1 MIKFR
6 LNKEPYISKKL
17 NLDLS
22 LKEVREKLGDKMPSQ
37 NIFVFSDGTE
47 IEKEDENDY
56 TLNDIGESE
65 NKFTIIYLISKENIK
80 EPLEKKKFT
89 KPVKSEENKEEQIPF
104 KPKKE
109 DKKEA
114 KKEKQKEK
122 QKENNKKENYKKP
135 SWLEEESKEN
145 SSSNSNEDDYP
156 KEPPNLYNNNTNDE
170 DEKDL
175 TKSDEA
181 PPPTNIKIHKK
192 GKNGDNK
199 GLNKI
204 KKITEKDLKN
214 YKCIE
219 TNGKLKI
226 YLYPSV
232 EFTDYEEANA
242 LSFMVVGETGCGK
255 TTLLNSF
262 VNALLGVEIT
272 DNFRFK
278 IISESFNRSQ
288 AFSQTSEVKYY
299 NIRSYDG
306 YPPVKIIDTPGYGD
320 TRGIA
325 RDREITAQ
333 IKILFHDEIS
343 TLNGICFVTK
353 SSNNRL
359 THSQKYILSS
369 ILDLFG
375 EDVKDIFV
383 FMLTFCDGGKP
394 NIIEPLTDKNCPF
407 SEIIASLKDKNWYYK
422 FNNSAIFEDNRDDE
436 FTKMFW
442 KLGIKNF
449 VDFKEKLKSLPR
461 KSLVL
466 SRKVLDERKFLED
479 KVGILTQKLKVGL
492 NKIEEI
498 KGIMKMICNLKG
510 DLNDSKNFK
519 KKIKVPGVVKKDKDP
534 NYFATTCL
542 NCTKT
547 CHSNCCI
554 ADNDGKRG
562 CAAMDSNG
570 YCVYCPK
577 KCYWNAHKNYDYILE
592 EVMEEKEVTLED
604 LKKRYFD
611 SRNQLSVKKQLFD
624 GAKAEL
630 IQLNLEC
637 LETQEKMQKS
647 INLLHKIA
655 LNKSVF
661 ESAEQHIDLLIE
673 VEISEHKPGWEG
685 RVRGLK
691 ILKEEKKM
699 LREVYE
705 GSNSDMINIKNFVEK
720 EINKYID
727 MDIDKLEKTQSCF
740 IF

>member
-6 LNKEPYISKKL
+6 LNKEPFISKKFA
-17 NLDLS
+17 LDLS
-22 LKEVREKLGDKMPSQ
+22 IKEVREKLGDKMPQ
-37 NIFVFSDGTE
+37 QTIFVFSDGTE
-47 IEKEDENDY
+47 IEKEDEKDY
-56 TLNDIGESE
+56 TLDDIGEKE
-65 NKFTIIYLISKENIK
+65 NKFTIIYLISKENKK
-80 EPLEKKKFT
+80 ESSEKNEFE
-89 KPVKSEENKEEQIPF
+89 KPVKSEENKEEEIPF

-109 DKKEA
+109 DKKE
-114 KKEKQKEK
+114 KQKET
-122 QKENNKKENYKKP
+122 NKKENYKKP
-135 SWLEEESKEN
+135 SWLEEESKDN
-145 SSSNSNEDDYP
+145 SPPISNNDDFPIKSNLNSNTINDD
-156 KEPPNLYNNNTNDE
+156 EE
-170 DEKDL
+170 EKDL

-181 PPPTNIKIHKK
+181 PPLPTKVKIYKK
-192 GKNGDNK
+192 GKKENYHDF
-199 GLNKI
+199 NKI

-219 TNGKLKI
+219 QNGRLKI

-232 EFTDYEEANA
+232 EFTDLEEMNA

-262 VNALLGVEIT
+262 VNALLGVEIE

-278 IISESFNRSQ
+278 IIAESFNRSQ

-299 NIRSYDG
+299 NIRSYGG

-320 TRGIA
+320 TRGIS
-325 RDREITAQ
+325 RDKEITAQ

-394 NIIEPLTDKNCPF
+394 NIIEPLMDKNCPF
-407 SEIIASLKDKNWYYK
+407 RDIIASLKDKNWYYK

-449 VDFKEKLKSLPR
+449 ADFKDKLKTLPR

-498 KGIMKMICNLKG
+498 KGIMKMVCNLKG

-519 KKIKVPGVVKKDKDP
+519 KKISVPKTIKKNKDP

-547 CHSNCCI
+547 CHSNCYI
-554 ADNDGKRG
+554 ADDDEKRG
-562 CAAMDSNG
+562 CAAMDPNG
-570 YCVYCPK
+570 YCEYCPK
-577 KCYWNAHKNYDYILE
+577 RCIWSDHKNRDYILE
-592 EVMEEKEVTLED
+592 DIMEEKEITLED
-604 LKKRYFD
+604 LKKRYYD

-630 IQLNLEC
+630 IQLNIEC

-691 ILKEEKKM
+691 LLKEEKKM
-699 LREVYE
+699 LREIYE
-705 GSNSDMINIKNFVEK
+705 GSNSDMKSIRNFVEN

-727 MDIDKLEKTQSCF
+727 MDIDQLEKSQSCF